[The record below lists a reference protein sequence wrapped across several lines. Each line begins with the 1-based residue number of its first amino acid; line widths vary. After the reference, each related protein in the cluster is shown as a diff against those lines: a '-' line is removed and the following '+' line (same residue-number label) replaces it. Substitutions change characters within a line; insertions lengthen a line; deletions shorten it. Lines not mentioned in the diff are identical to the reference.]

1 MKPIKLH
8 FYIRE
13 EAILIFS
20 LSAVSTAIR
29 GLCRGSGM
37 EALGGSA
44 HSRDK
49 LTECESLLHSRLNL
63 LLARTFSLT
72 YTHICW
78 RVRTHKFTEIQ
89 PILHKHLH
97 ILPLLMQP
105 HLWASRSETED
116 NESMLTFSMLLSIWF
131 TQCLSNKP
139 HCIFDIERYCHVC
152 VRLFVVF
159 FLWMNLAL
167 GKCGYDSFLSLLTG
181 EVFMV
186 PVRILGN

>member
-1 MKPIKLH
+1 MRFPRQSEASAGG
-8 FYIRE
+8 RE
-13 EAILIFS
+13 WRRWVGAHTAGTNWLSVRAYCTHGWIFCWH
-20 LSAVSTAIR
+20 AF
-29 GLCRGSGM
+29 
-37 EALGGSA
+37 
-44 HSRDK
+44 
-49 LTECESLLHSRLNL
+49 
-63 LLARTFSLT
+63 FSLT

-105 HLWASRSETED
+105 HLWASRSETEG

-181 EVFMV
+181 EVFIV

>member
-1 MKPIKLH
+1 MKPIKPH

-29 GLCRGSGM
+29 GLGRGSGM

-78 RVRTHKFTEIQ
+78 RVRAHTHTQIHRDAANITQTFA
-89 PILHKHLH
+89 H
-97 ILPLLMQP
+97 ILFVNA
-105 HLWASRSETED
+105 AS
-116 NESMLTFSMLLSIWF
+116 SMGF
-131 TQCLSNKP
+131 
-139 HCIFDIERYCHVC
+139 E
-152 VRLFVVF
+152 
-159 FLWMNLAL
+159 
-167 GKCGYDSFLSLLTG
+167 G
-181 EVFMV
+181 E
-186 PVRILGN
+186 